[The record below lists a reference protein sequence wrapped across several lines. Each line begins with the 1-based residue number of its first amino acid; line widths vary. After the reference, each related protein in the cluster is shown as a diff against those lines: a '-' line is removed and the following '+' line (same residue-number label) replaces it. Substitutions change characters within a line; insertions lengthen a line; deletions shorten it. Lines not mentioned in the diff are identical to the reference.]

1 MSKTFVWT
9 QDGYFEVDITNIHQW
24 SSCET
29 KIRMGIDG
37 KYYTG
42 VLLWDG
48 SESEEDT
55 I

>member
-9 QDGYFEVDITNIHQW
+9 QDGYFEVDITSIHQW

-42 VLLWDG
+42 VLYQDEP
-48 SESEEDT
+48 ESEEVEA
-55 I
+55 